1 MIYFHRFALPA
12 LAAAVLA
19 APALGQDQAAPPG
32 STPQD
37 LVKALNG
44 VFGEH
49 KARAV
54 HAKGIL
60 LQGVFT
66 PGKAAASIS
75 KAPQFQGAAIPI
87 VARFSDFAGI
97 PDVPD
102 NAGPA
107 NPRGLAVK
115 FRLPDGTESDIVSH
129 SFNGFPSATAD
140 DFRDFLNALA
150 ASGADA
156 PKPTPIDR
164 YLDTHPRAKA
174 FATAPKPAPVS
185 FATLPYFGVNAFR
198 FTNAKG
204 QETYGRYQFIPLA
217 GDHFLT
223 DAEAAKKS
231 PNYLMDEIATRIRQQ
246 PARFRLMLQIADK
259 GDKVDD
265 PSITWPASR
274 RTVELGVIS
283 ISRVVADNETAQ
295 RQILFMPN
303 RVPAGIEP
311 ADPMIM
317 ARSSAYPL
325 SFSHRQ

>member
-1 MIYFHRFALPA
+1 MTYFHRFALPA
-12 LAAAVLA
+12 LAAAMLA
-19 APALGQDQAAPPG
+19 APALGEDQTAPR

-37 LVKALNG
+37 LVNALNG

-66 PGKAAASIS
+66 PSKAAASIS
-75 KAPQFQGAAIPI
+75 RAPQFQGSAIPI
-87 VARFSDFAGI
+87 VARFSNFAGI

-107 NPRGLAVK
+107 NPRGLALK

-140 DFRDFLNALA
+140 DFRQFLTALA
-150 ASGADA
+150 TSGADA
-156 PKPTPIDR
+156 PKPTPLDK
-164 YLDTHPRAKA
+164 YLDTHPRAKT

-185 FATLPYFGVNAFR
+185 YATLPYFGVNAFK

-204 QETYGRYQFIPLA
+204 QETYGRYQFIPMA

-223 DAEAAKKS
+223 DAEATKKG

-246 PARFRLMLQIADK
+246 PVKFHMVLQIADK
-259 GDKVDD
+259 GDKTDD

-274 RTVELGVIS
+274 RTVDLGVIS
-283 ISRVVADNETAQ
+283 ITRVIADNENAQ

-303 RVPAGIEP
+303 RVPAGIEA
-311 ADPMIM
+311 ADPMIA